1 MGIVNI
7 PVYAYIDGSTRG
19 MTNQIIA
26 DDNAY
31 HVLYNCWNTLNKPV
45 SSAAIIQRWQ
55 DIELTAAEARK
66 TVNDWLNSYLISDK
80 LKFYCANTLPVG
92 SDISYML
99 HDIAV
104 IGIMPTF
111 WSLSTNIITRIVTL
125 DNVDLI
131 DRETI
136 MSYIT
141 YDSLSHNSTCDARNS
156 QYQNDY
162 YSALEASSASSTVS
176 ILLNVFPSEIFT
188 GNAVTGGN
196 YSDETDPV
204 FQIKITFT
212 IDDNDKVIDITVRFD
227 GTLIGYRF
235 EDIKNYY
242 TGVNI
247 NTPGTI
253 IEDTENPYGY
263 EGTSTTGGG
272 GGKYG
277 DIDGIEPT
285 DVPDLPTVNAA
296 SLGLITLY
304 NPTAAQVNNLASYL
318 WSGMFDPDS
327 FKKLFSDPMGCLLGL
342 SIVPA
347 IPGTGGT
354 KNIMFGNV
362 DSGISC
368 SYLSTNYV
376 NVDCGSVS
384 IDEYVGSFLDYEPYC
399 KIQLF
404 LPYCGFVPLSADDV
418 VGGSINVQYN
428 IDVLSGHCVAFVKH
442 SVKGVLYSYSGTCI
456 TNIPITSQSF
466 SQALQSYYT
475 ALAGVGGAAVGALG
489 SGGGGLASVG
499 SEIAKAAMNTMFDM
513 HPQYQHSGSMGG
525 AAAIMGIQTPFVVIV
540 RPRFSVPNQVQNY
553 IGQTSNI
560 SRQLGSLSGFTM
572 VEYIHLQGI
581 PATSEELKEIEALLK
596 EGVML

>member
-1 MGIVNI
+1 MGLVNI
-7 PVYAYIDGSTRG
+7 PVIAYIDGGTRQI
-19 MTNQIIA
+19 TNQIIA

-31 HVLYNCWNTLNKPV
+31 QAMYAIWETAGKPG
-45 SSAAIIQRWQ
+45 SSFALFHRWQ
-55 DIELTAAEARK
+55 N
-66 TVNDWLNSYLISDK
+66 VNYTTEQAHKEINDLLNSYIFSNK
-80 LKFYCANTLPVG
+80 LKFYVANTLTPGTDLSDLQHDLSVG
-92 SDISYML
+92 
-99 HDIAV
+99 
-104 IGIMPTF
+104 GIVPTF
-111 WSLSTNIITRIVTL
+111 FAQTTNTVTRLVTL

-131 DRETI
+131 DSNTQMGTLDYDPITHNAHMSAVNYQDGNIEAWTVDGQVFYTLTI
-136 MSYIT
+136 Y
-141 YDSLSHNSTCDARNS
+141 
-156 QYQNDY
+156 
-162 YSALEASSASSTVS
+162 
-176 ILLNVFPSEIFT
+176 PSDIFT

-196 YSDETDPV
+196 YSDTTDPV
-204 FQIKITFT
+204 FVIRIRFNISGDEIT
-212 IDDNDKVIDITVRFD
+212 DIAMWFHGRQLGISFARLVDFYD
-227 GTLIGYRF
+227 
-235 EDIKNYY
+235 
-242 TGVNI
+242 GVNI
-247 NTPGTI
+247 HTPGTT
-253 IEDTENPYGY
+253 EDDLDNPYGY

-285 DVPDLPTVNAA
+285 DVPDLPSVNAA

-304 NPTAAQVNNLASYL
+304 NPSAAQVNSLASYL

-428 IDVLSGHCVAFVKH
+428 VDVLSGHCVAFVKH

-525 AAAIMGIQTPFVVIV
+525 AAAIMGVQTPFVVIV

-581 PATSEELKEIEALLK
+581 TATSEELKEIEALLK

>member
-1 MGIVNI
+1 MSIVNI
-7 PVYAYIDGSTRG
+7 PVYAYIDGGTRG

-31 HVLYNCWNTLNKPV
+31 QVLYGYWSGLNKPTT
-45 SSAAIIQRWQ
+45 SYAIIQRWQ
-55 DIELTAAEARK
+55 DISMTGAEAQK
-66 TVNDWLNSYLISDK
+66 AVNDWLNSYIISNK

-92 SDISYML
+92 SDLSYML

-104 IGIMPTF
+104 VGIMPTF
-111 WSLSTNIITRIVTL
+111 WPQTTNTITRIVTL

-131 DRETI
+131 SQNAVMSTI
-136 MSYIT
+136 DYSDLT
-141 YDSLSHNSTCDARNS
+141 HNAACSARNS
-156 QYQNDY
+156 QNQNDY
-162 YSALEASSASSTVS
+162 YSALEANSSSGDVDI
-176 ILLNVFPSEIFT
+176 ILNIFPSDIFT

-196 YSDETDPV
+196 YSDTTDPV
-204 FQIKITFT
+204 FQIRVHFEVSGDSIT
-212 IDDNDKVIDITVRFD
+212 DITVRFN

-235 EDIKNYY
+235 NDIVLYY

-247 NTPGTI
+247 NTPGTVVD
-253 IEDTENPYGY
+253 DTENPYGY

-277 DIDGIEPT
+277 DIDAIEAT

-304 NPTAAQVNNLASYL
+304 NPSAAQVNSLASYL

-347 IPGTGGT
+347 IPSTGGT

-428 IDVLSGHCVAFVKH
+428 VDVLSGHCVAFVKH

-456 TNIPITSQSF
+456 TNIPVTSQSF

-499 SEIAKAAMNTMFDM
+499 AEMAKAAMNTMFDM

-525 AAAIMGIQTPFVVIV
+525 AAAIMGVQTPFVVIV

-560 SRQLGSLSGFTM
+560 SRQLSTLSGFTM
-572 VEYIHLQGI
+572 VEYIHLNGI
-581 PATSEELKEIEALLK
+581 TATSEELKEIEALLK